1 MEADGSDLRG
11 LVDEVQRV
19 RKDLLAAGAAG
30 DEVTG
35 LSGDGCAT
43 AVLAPDGSMVAL
55 TVDESVVDP
64 DDVPR
69 LTEAVIRAVN
79 DAHRILTEH
88 RQQNARVAT
97 EGLRSLA
104 DRMREEAARA
114 RSGIAQ
120 TRLPAPP
127 GVRRGAGPANPS

>member
-1 MEADGSDLRG
+1 
-11 LVDEVQRV
+11 
-19 RKDLLAAGAAG
+19 
-30 DEVTG
+30 
-35 LSGDGCAT
+35 
-43 AVLAPDGSMVAL
+43 VA
-55 TVDESVVDP
+55 
-64 DDVPR
+64 R
-69 LTEAVIRAVN
+69 LTEAVISAVN

-88 RQQNARVAT
+88 RQRNARVAT

-104 DRMREEAARA
+104 DRMREEAART

>member
-1 MEADGSDLRG
+1 MEADDSDLRG

-19 RKDLLAAGAAG
+19 REGLLAVGASG

-35 LSGDGCAT
+35 LSGDGSAT
-43 AVLAPDGSMVAL
+43 AVLAPDGTMVAL
-55 TVDESVVDP
+55 TVDESVLDP

-69 LTEAVIRAVN
+69 LTQSVISAVN
-79 DAHRILTEH
+79 DAHRILTER
-88 RQQNARVAT
+88 RQQSARAAT
-97 EGLRSLA
+97 QGLRSLA
-104 DRMREEAARA
+104 DRMREEAART

-127 GVRRGAGPANPS
+127 GVRRVGGPANPS

>member
-1 MEADGSDLRG
+1 MKADGSELRDL
-11 LVDEVQRV
+11 VEEVQHV
-19 RKDLLAAGAAG
+19 RADLLAAVAAG
-30 DEVTG
+30 DEATG

-69 LTEAVIRAVN
+69 LTRAVISAVN
-79 DAHRILTEH
+79 DAHRILTER
-88 RQQNARVAT
+88 RQRNARAAT

-104 DRMREEAARA
+104 DRMREEAART

-127 GVRRGAGPANPS
+127 GARRGGAPANPS